1 MGRWGETVETSRMY
15 VSRPRHKHVGN
26 EGMTVSPGTRTQAT
40 TRDPAG
46 IARPDWLV
54 VVLPTVLAIRTFS
67 SALSVLLI
75 GVLVCVAFSRR
86 PQGKYSVDGGPMWVL
101 LLACGI
107 VFSRP
112 EHLGPL
118 VTFLLLSLLTYRLIA
133 SVDCRRIAA
142 SLIDGCGLYLIANVA
157 GYVVG
162 LQSPAMN
169 VRIGSLVESTGFVR
183 IVFPLTWSINTPPI
197 IAAAYIVAFLFLIRE
212 SGRLRRVLRILC
224 FGGAVFVLIGAGT
237 RVPIATTS
245 VLSVAVI
252 CFPFITRWVSQAAT
266 LIAAVSAFV
275 LPNLINS
282 IGFAVNAL
290 SSLAPG
296 RASAAGSVDSLNG
309 RDYIWEKSITYWF
322 QWINDPFN
330 VLFGYGVNGQY
341 RSGASFA
348 FSDRLATLVRNPELA
363 YVHNAFLQQFFDG
376 GVVGWLLLVLAA
388 FWASAR
394 LARQRAA
401 RGYLGS
407 GAVVA
412 MAALLLSGMT
422 EVSFA
427 PGPSQDTF
435 WIFLILVG
443 TACQRITVD
452 QRRQM

>member
-1 MGRWGETVETSRMY
+1 MSL
-15 VSRPRHKHVGN
+15 SRPTLVGN
-26 EGMTVSPGTRTQAT
+26 EVMTASPGTRVRAL
-40 TRDPAG
+40 TRNADAG
-46 IARPDWLV
+46 IAHPDWLV

-67 SALSVLLI
+67 SALSVVLI
-75 GVLVCVAFSRR
+75 GVLVCVAFFRK
-86 PQGKYSVDGGPMWVL
+86 PQGKYSVEGGPLWVL

-118 VTFLLLSLLTYRLIA
+118 ATFLLLSLLVYRLITT
-133 SVDCRRIAA
+133 VDCRKIAT
-142 SLIDGCGLYLIANVA
+142 SLIDGCGVYLIANVV
-157 GYVVG
+157 GYAVG
-162 LQSPAMN
+162 LQSPALN

-197 IAAAYIVAFLFLIRE
+197 VAAVYIVAFLFLIRE
-212 SGRLRRVLRILC
+212 SGRLRRVLRVLC
-224 FGGAVFVLIGAGT
+224 LGGAVVVLVGAGT
-237 RVPIATTS
+237 RVPIATTA
-245 VLSVAVI
+245 VLSVATI

-266 LIAAVSAFV
+266 LFAAVSAFV

-282 IGFAVNAL
+282 IGFVVDAL

-309 RDYIWEKSITYWF
+309 RDYIWDRSITYWF
-322 QWINDPFN
+322 EWINDPFN
-330 VLFGYGVNGQY
+330 VLFGYGVSGQH

-376 GVVGWLLLVLAA
+376 GVIGWLLLALAA

-394 LARQRAA
+394 LARQRATW
-401 RGYLGS
+401 GYSGS
-407 GAVVA
+407 AAIVA

-422 EVSFA
+422 EVSIA
-427 PGPSQDTF
+427 PGPSQDSF

-443 TACQRITVD
+443 VACQGSVVE
-452 QRRQM
+452 QESQMQPTGQ